1 MSSYY
6 PSFNYM
12 GQNSL
17 KDKNLM
23 VVHFE
28 SGDSGEVDTFLGME
42 QVYTD
47 NPYGT
52 KRLTYGA
59 KYNNVAVIRISVMKI
74 NGTDFTVAEVRD
86 FLKWTT
92 GARKNSYLDLVDG
105 DEVKASF
112 LGHITAV
119 YQQKLDARTVGFV
132 IEHTSVSPYAYS
144 PLQSIVCPFGQ
155 AMTATNGTLA
165 YTNNQPLNVTQDG
178 ILTNGAGAM
187 FDITSD
193 GTIFVDDSV
202 QLQINNLTD
211 DLYSYVELE
220 TVFTNTNSNEVTIQ
234 NLTLGETTKITGVA
248 QGEVVTL
255 ASGQFIISDKPNK
268 VFGNAFNFVWPKL
281 IPGINDMLVSGS
293 GEGVV
298 EFTYRY
304 PIKIGD
310 CAIDIYVPGNGFDC
324 GTCPDSAY
332 HVSWDDIINTPT
344 TTGGYGITNVYTKN
358 EVDDKFSNVDATVN
372 ESELNKMLAET
383 LK

>member
-6 PSFNYM
+6 PSFTYM

-23 VVHFE
+23 VIHFE
-28 SGDSGEVDTFLGME
+28 SGDSGEMDTFLGME

-59 KYNNVAVIRISVMKI
+59 KYNNVAVIRISVMKT
-74 NGTDFTVAEVRD
+74 NGTDFTVTEVRD

-92 GARKNSYLDLVDG
+92 GARRSSYLDLVDG

-119 YQQKLDARTVGFV
+119 YQQKMDARTVGFT

-144 PLQSIVCPFGQ
+144 PLQSVSCAFGQ
-155 AMTATNGTLA
+155 ALTYDDSIVSHDIQDLIVDNNGILNNGTNA
-165 YTNNQPLNVTQDG
+165 MFNISGDG
-178 ILTNGAGAM
+178 IL
-187 FDITSD
+187 FIDKE
-193 GTIFVDDSV
+193 V
-202 QLQINNLTD
+202 QLQLNNPTD
-211 DLYSYVELE
+211 DIYSCVDVETE
-220 TVFTNTNSNEVTIQ
+220 IQNFSGDWVTIK
-234 NLTLGETTKITGVA
+234 NITLNETTQIDNLVA
-248 QGEVVTL
+248 NENVTL
-255 ASGQFIISDKPNK
+255 TSGQFIISDKPNK
-268 VFGNAFNFVWPKL
+268 IFGNTFNFIWPRL
-281 IPGINDMLVSGS
+281 APGINNMLISGS

-298 EFTYRY
+298 IFTYRY

-310 CAIDIYVPGNGFDC
+310 CAIDVYVPGSGIDC
-324 GTCPDSAY
+324 GNCPDSAY
-332 HVSWDDIINTPT
+332 YVSWDDIIDIPSTI
-344 TTGGYGITNVYTKN
+344 GGYGITDAYTRNEIDNKLARVNV
-358 EVDDKFSNVDATVN
+358 SVN
-372 ESELNKMLAET
+372 ESELNAILNNI